1 MEKRK
6 HKRVP
11 FQATVKIGY
20 NLDQITLCTS
30 TDCDKGK
37 ALSPDGDSAVVDCP
51 ECEGRGFRLKGE
63 SNENK

>member
-20 NLDQITLCTS
+20 TLDEITLCTS
-30 TDCDKGK
+30 MDCDKGK
-37 ALSPDGDSAVVDCP
+37 SLSPDGDSAVVDCP

-63 SNENK
+63 KDEKE